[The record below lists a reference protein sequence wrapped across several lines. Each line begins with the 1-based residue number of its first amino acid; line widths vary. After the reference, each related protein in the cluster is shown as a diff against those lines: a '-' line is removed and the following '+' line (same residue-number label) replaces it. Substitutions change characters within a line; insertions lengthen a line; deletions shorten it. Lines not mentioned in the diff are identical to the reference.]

1 MSRTLIARAEKNG
14 DQLTAAEIVALLH
27 LCDPEDLA
35 ELWQSADRVRKS
47 EAGDDIWLRGL
58 LEFSNFCQCQC
69 AYCGIRAGNNNIVRY
84 RMSEEE
90 ILSAA
95 ADLAR
100 AEIGTIVL
108 QSGEDGWWT
117 GERVARLIERIKN
130 EHDLAVTLSL
140 GDRTRQELAL
150 WRQAGAD
157 RYLLRFETSN
167 PELYARFHP
176 DSTLAKRLDTLSN
189 LKALGYDVGSGCLVG
204 LPGQT
209 EDDLAGDIILG
220 RDLELDMFGVGPF
233 IPHPATPLGKCTQGS
248 TEMVYKMVALAR
260 LVMRKIHIPI
270 TTALATLDED
280 GREKGWQRGANV
292 VMPNAT
298 PAPYRQQYELYQ
310 NKRCIDDTLKHCRVC
325 LGGRIARIGR
335 QVGRGHGG
343 SLRKGGVPAY
353 E

>member
-1 MSRTLIARAEKNG
+1 MSKELIARAEREG
-14 DQLTAAEIVALLH
+14 YLLSQEEIASLLSLTEPA
-27 LCDPEDLA
+27 DLD
-35 ELWQSADRVRKS
+35 ELWQAADRVRS
-47 EAGDDIWLRGL
+47 QEVGADIWLRGL
-58 LEFSNFCQCQC
+58 LEFSNYCSCQCE
-69 AYCGIRAGNNNIVRY
+69 YCGIRAGNNSIVRY
-84 RMSEEE
+84 RMTEEE
-90 ILSAA
+90 ILLAA
-95 ADLAR
+95 AELVR
-100 AEIGTIVL
+100 AGIGTIVL
-108 QSGEDGWWT
+108 QSGEDKWWT
-117 GERVARLIERIKN
+117 GERMSSLIASIKQ
-130 EHDLAVTLSL
+130 EHDLAITLSL
-140 GDRTRQELAL
+140 GDRTREELAL

-167 PELYARFHP
+167 SALYARFHP
-176 DSTLAKRLDTLSN
+176 DSTLAKRLETLAN
-189 LKALGYDVGSGCLVG
+189 LKDLGYDVGSGCLVG

-209 EDDLAGDIILG
+209 VSDLAGDILLG

-233 IPHPATPLGKCTQGS
+233 IPHPATPLGLCPQGS
-248 TEMVYKMVALAR
+248 TEMAYKMVALAR
-260 LVMRKIHIPI
+260 LVMRKVHIPV

-310 NKRCIDDTLKHCRVC
+310 NKRCIDDTLRHCRGC

-343 SLRKGGVPAY
+343 SLRQGGSRH